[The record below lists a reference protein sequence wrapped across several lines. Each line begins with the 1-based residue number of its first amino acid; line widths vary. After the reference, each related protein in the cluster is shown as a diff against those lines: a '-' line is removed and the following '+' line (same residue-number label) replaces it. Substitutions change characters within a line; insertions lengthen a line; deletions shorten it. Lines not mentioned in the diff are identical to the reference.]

1 MNKQTVIDEVLG
13 DSVTKVCHFLDEN
26 QISYDLRRLTESTRT
41 AQMAADV
48 LGCSVA
54 EIASSLIFQDE
65 DEEQLVL
72 IITSG
77 GHRVDLEKIKAQTG
91 RTLIKATGKKIKE
104 HVGYAIGGIPPVAH
118 KNPMP
123 TYFDESLL
131 QFATVWA
138 AAGSPFAVFGIDAAK
153 LQQLSGATVF
163 DVAEKA

>member
-1 MNKQTVIDEVLG
+1 MQNHVVTEEILG
-13 DSVTKVCHFLDEN
+13 DSVTKVCHFLDKN
-26 QISYDLRRLTESTRT
+26 HISYDLRHLTESTRT

-65 DEEQLVL
+65 NEELVL

-104 HVGYAIGGIPPVAH
+104 QVGYAIGGIPPVAH
-118 KNPMP
+118 KNPIP
-123 TYFDESLL
+123 TYFDKSLL

-138 AAGSPFAVFGIDAAK
+138 AAGSPFAVLGIDAAN
-153 LQQLSGATVF
+153 LQQLSNSTVL